1 MSGRVLVIDL
11 REQEEIFTGNRFTAY
26 TLFPECNVS
35 VQVIWGKA
43 KQNVVLTVGK
53 SIFDRTNPV
62 DIGRLMAEII
72 SGLAGVAYSARVAVN
87 TVANLAKAK
96 KALRRAFETQIN
108 GEGFGF
114 VEFLA
119 TCPTNWK
126 MTPVAA
132 NERIAKAMIPEYP
145 LGVYKDVADIKE

>member
-1 MSGRVLVIDL
+1 MH
-11 REQEEIFTGNRFTAY
+11 
-26 TLFPECNVS
+26 
-35 VQVIWGKA
+35 
-43 KQNVVLTVGK
+43 
-53 SIFDRTNPV
+53 
-62 DIGRLMAEII
+62 MAEII
-72 SGLAGVAYSARVAVN
+72 AGLAGVAYSARVAVN

-132 NERIAKAMIPEYP
+132 NERIAKAMIPEFP
-145 LGVYKDVADIKE
+145 LGVYKDVADTKE